1 MRNLLIAILL
11 IVPLIGADI
20 EALQKEKEQYKKTK
34 RVQKVIKK
42 ADFIYIEVV
51 FKKENLNLSKE
62 IEKEFGLE
70 ITKSI
75 LNKIYIYKTKKK
87 LLGLPNKLLGK
98 IKSKSDVVDAKIY
111 KEIKFKRY

>member
-1 MRNLLIAILL
+1 MKNLLIVILL
-11 IVPLIGADI
+11 IAPLISADI

-34 RVQKVIKK
+34 RVQKLVKK

-51 FKKENLNLSKE
+51 FKKENYSLSKE
-62 IEKEFGLE
+62 IEKEYNLE

-87 LLGLPNKLLGK
+87 VLELPKNLLKTL
-98 IKSKSDVVDAKIY
+98 KSKPNISDAKIY
-111 KEIKFKRY
+111 QKIKFKRY